1 MTTKLKSK
9 SNVALLIVCVAAL
22 LAVGARWVVWP
33 LLRHPLLYGYMLPF
47 ESILWNAAYA
57 LVYTTPLLAL
67 LGHACFRG
75 VSYKADYV
83 LPFVYV
89 LLAVRPLVGLAAE
102 LEWLLKVGLETLRY
116 AFGIS
121 NLFDLLE
128 IACLV
133 LFGFSALLVA
143 VLCLCKVRNR
153 VAVLPV
159 VLSGAV
165 YLLIN
170 GVKTLVSVIEMFF
183 YDNFAFFFPRIIAN
197 CGNFLLLLLAEVL
210 LFTALLI
217 AGTGR
222 KRPKVVAAPV
232 EDAAQPEPIIE
243 TTPEVAVE
251 EPIEEPETVVEA
263 ESVAP
268 SAAVA
273 ASFSVADE
281 IAKFKAL
288 MDQGVITAE
297 EFEQKKKQLLNS

>member
-1 MTTKLKSK
+1 MSKTLNKKS
-9 SNVALLIVCVAAL
+9 SVAVILLSVLAL
-22 LAVGARWVVWP
+22 LAVGARWIVWP
-33 LLRHPLLYGYMLPF
+33 LLRNPLLYGTMISF
-47 ESILWNAAYA
+47 ESLLWNAAYA
-57 LVYTTPLLAL
+57 VVYTTPLLAL

-83 LPFVYV
+83 LPFVYA

-102 LEWLLKVGLETLRY
+102 LEWLLEVGLEAILYT
-116 AFGIS
+116 FGIS
-121 NLFDLLE
+121 TLFDLLE

-170 GVKTLVSVIEMFF
+170 GVKTLVSVIEMLF
-183 YDNFAFFFPRIIAN
+183 YGNFAFFFPRIIAN

-222 KRPKVVAAPV
+222 KRPKVEAA
-232 EDAAQPEPIIE
+232 E
-243 TTPEVAVE
+243 
-251 EPIEEPETVVEA
+251 
-263 ESVAP
+263 
-268 SAAVA
+268 
-273 ASFSVADE
+273 
-281 IAKFKAL
+281 
-288 MDQGVITAE
+288 
-297 EFEQKKKQLLNS
+297 